1 MIKKI
6 PKQPVEY
13 VELEV
18 GPGYVPVWFPAKN
31 SIFAKQWRDHRVDAA
46 SGSTKR
52 MWDLPDN
59 LHFGEHLMRVGPALR
74 NAWLYVPEDVLV
86 SDAIKA
92 LNELARMVVPS

>member
-31 SIFAKQWRDHRVDAA
+31 SIFAQQWRDHRVDVL
-46 SGSTKR
+46 SNLET
-52 MWDLPDN
+52 MWNLPDN
-59 LHFGEHLMRVGPALR
+59 AYFGEHLVRVGPALR